1 MIARFV
7 FSARF
12 VKMACFLGALSVFAV
27 AGSAQTMIAT
37 AKVPFEFAAAGAMMP
52 AGNYTVDVPD
62 LSGVL
67 VLRGSTGSSVALLTL
82 ASQVA
87 APSGTVKLVFDRRD
101 GMAYLS
107 AVAWPNHS
115 MLIVSRSLHVTKAP
129 VTAALR

>member
-7 FSARF
+7 
-12 VKMACFLGALSVFAV
+12 KIACFLGALSVFAV

-52 AGNYTVDVPD
+52 AGEYTVDVPD
-62 LSGVL
+62 FSGVL
-67 VLRGSTGSSVALLTL
+67 VLRGSTGSSVALLTV

-87 APSGTVKLVFDRRD
+87 APSGTAKLVFARRD

-107 AVAWPNHS
+107 SVQWPNHS
-115 MLIVSRSLHVTKAP
+115 ILIVSPPVHQAKAP